1 MPEAAGVEV
10 RLRFDSV
17 SVEVPTVSVQE
28 EQVAVRL
35 PSGLLP
41 NRLDL
46 GRLRVD
52 LGRVSLP
59 TVNETLR
66 VPDISFESI
75 NLPSDIT
82 IPTVSFTPGWIGTQ
96 RVSIP
101 TPFGQFELEVID
113 PFGFRLPDV
122 DVGFRSV
129 NLPGF
134 QSFPVPEADTET
146 VRVDLGAV
154 DLPEINEN
162 LGSVPLPDVPAETL
176 ASFPLPSIKTST
188 STESFPDPST
198 LRVEVAVDDDTLAD
212 TLLPDGALA
221 FLRDTESAVLGALT
235 DATGVAT
242 DLFTDTA
249 RFVFETAFTELES
262 RVTEQTAERIKSLVE
277 GFLQL
282 LLSEDTKQDLRERRR
297 E

>member
-28 EQVAVRL
+28 EQVTVRL

-52 LGRVSLP
+52 LGRVPLP
-59 TVNETLR
+59 TVSETLR
-66 VPDISFESI
+66 VPSISFESI
-75 NLPSDIT
+75 PLPSSI
-82 IPTVSFTPGWIGTQ
+82 IVPTVSFSPGNLATQ

-101 TPFGQFELEVID
+101 TPFGQFGLDVID
-113 PFGFRLPDV
+113 LFSSQLPDL

-129 NLPGF
+129 DLPGF
-134 QSFPVPEADTET
+134 QSFPVPEPGLET
-146 VRVDLGAV
+146 VRVELGAV
-154 DLPEINEN
+154 DLPEIDED
-162 LGSVPLPDVPAETL
+162 LGSIPLPDVPTEPL
-176 ASFPLPSIKTST
+176 ASFPLPSIETST

-198 LRVEVAVDDDTLAD
+198 LRLEVAVDDATLAD

-221 FLRDTESAVLGALT
+221 FLRDTESAVLEALT

-249 RFVFETAFTELES
+249 RFVFETAFSELES
-262 RVTEQTAERIKSLVE
+262 RVTEQTAERIKRLVE

-282 LLSEDTKQDLRERRR
+282 LLDEDTKQDLREQRR

>member
-1 MPEAAGVEV
+1 MPAAAGVEV
-10 RLRFDSV
+10 RLRFESV
-17 SVEVPTVSVQE
+17 SVQVPSIQLQQ
-28 EQVAVRL
+28 EQVTVRL
-35 PSGLLP
+35 PPDLLP

-52 LGRVSLP
+52 LGRLPLP
-59 TVNETLR
+59 TVSEQLR
-66 VPDISFESI
+66 VPSISFESI

-82 IPTVSFTPGWIGTQ
+82 VPTVSFTPGRFSTQ

-101 TPFGQFELEVID
+101 TPFGQFGLEVID
-113 PFGFRLPDV
+113 PFGFQLPDV

-134 QSFPVPEADTET
+134 QSFPVPEPDTET
-146 VRVDLGAV
+146 VRVELGSV
-154 DLPEINEN
+154 DLPQINED
-162 LGSVPLPDVPAETL
+162 LGSVPLPDVPTGPL
-176 ASFPLPSIKTST
+176 TSFPLPSIQTST

-198 LRVEVAVDDDTLAD
+198 LRLEVSVDEATLAD

-221 FLRDTESAVLGALT
+221 FLRDTESAVLEALT
-235 DATGVAT
+235 DATGVVT

-249 RFVFETAFTELES
+249 RFVYETAFTELEN
-262 RVTEQTAERIKSLVE
+262 RVTDQTAERIKRLVE

-282 LLSEDTKQDLRERRR
+282 LLSEDTKQDLREQRR